1 MVRGQILQRRVSQLI
16 GNTSHT
22 KKWWVIPGSLAI
34 AFCFWALPAGPGWQ
48 NYAPDWVSL
57 ILIYWCFA
65 IPGKVS
71 LGSAW
76 LTGLLLDVVSF
87 GVLGRY
93 ALSKMIIVFLAE
105 RLAFRV
111 RIFPVWQQSFL
122 ILGLLA
128 VETALLALLGMTLGE
143 IDFSYGRWV
152 AIAGGALLWFPVYF
166 VLRRVRHWA
175 RLP

>member
-1 MVRGQILQRRVSQLI
+1 M
-16 GNTSHT
+16 
-22 KKWWVIPGSLAI
+22 
-34 AFCFWALPAGPGWQ
+34 
-48 NYAPDWVSL
+48 
-57 ILIYWCFA
+57 
-65 IPGKVS
+65 
-71 LGSAW
+71 
-76 LTGLLLDVVSF
+76 VSF

-143 IDFSYGRWV
+143 IDFSYGRLV
-152 AIAGGALLWFPVYF
+152 AIAGGARLWVPVYF

>member
-1 MVRGQILQRRVSQLI
+1 MSQLI

-22 KKWWVIPGSLAI
+22 KKWWVITGTLAI
-34 AFCFWALPAGPGWQ
+34 AFCFWALPARPGWQ

-128 VETALLALLGMTLGE
+128 VETALLTLLGMTLGE